1 MIKIT
6 PKDRVLSAL
15 RGEKT
20 DRVPVSCMTQLGLI
34 EAMEQTGARWPE
46 AHHDA
51 AKMAT
56 LGSSLYKLAG
66 LEAARIPFCL
76 TVQAENFGCQ
86 VEFGTVDSTPGV
98 RKAAFSTLEEVR
110 FPDNFLGRNRIPTML
125 EATKILHKEHPELP
139 IIIGIEGVFT
149 LAGHLMGIENLLK
162 WSIKSRDSISK
173 VLEFTTRAN
182 IEYSKA
188 LIDAGADVICVADP
202 TASPELLSPRDYA
215 FFIKPRLREV
225 ADAVRGKGALS
236 VLHICGNVTRIVKD
250 MAESGFDGLSVE
262 EKIDLAKARE
272 LIGAPRPALIGNV
285 AAAKSMFTGKP
296 EDVVQE
302 AKKSLAAGANI
313 LAPGCGMA
321 PRTKLENV
329 RALVSAV
336 GN

>member
-1 MIKIT
+1 LISIT
-6 PKDRVLSAL
+6 PRDRVLGAL

-20 DRVPVSCMTQLGLI
+20 DRIPVSCMTQLGLV
-34 EAMEQTGARWPE
+34 EAMEITGARWPE

-56 LGSSLYKLAG
+56 LGSSLYKLTG

-86 VEFGTVDSTPGV
+86 VEFGSVDQTPGV
-98 RKAAFSTLEEVR
+98 RKAAYSSVEQVA
-110 FPDNFLGRNRIPTML
+110 FPENFLGLNRIPTML
-125 EATKILHKEHPELP
+125 EATRILHKDHPELP
-139 IIIGIEGVFT
+139 VIVGLEGVFT

-202 TASPELLSPRDYA
+202 TASPELLSPRDFA
-215 FFIKPRLREV
+215 FFIKPKLKEV
-225 ADAVRGKGALS
+225 ANMVRSKGALS
-236 VLHICGNVTRIVKD
+236 VLHICGNVARIVKD
-250 MAESGFDGLSVE
+250 MAETGFDGLSVE

-272 LIGAPRPALIGNV
+272 LIGSPRPALIGNV

-296 EDVVQE
+296 EDVIQE
-302 AKKSLAAGANI
+302 AKRSLAAGVNI

-336 GN
+336 GQ